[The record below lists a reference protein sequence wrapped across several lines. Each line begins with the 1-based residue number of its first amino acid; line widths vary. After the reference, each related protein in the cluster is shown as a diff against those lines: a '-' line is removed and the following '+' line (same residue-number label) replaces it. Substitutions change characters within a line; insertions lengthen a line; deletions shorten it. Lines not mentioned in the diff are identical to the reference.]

1 MPQSQGGKYFS
12 RPADATRDDAMNPIG
27 MDDAP
32 EEQDEGQSVTITKKP
47 DGSFCTESGGDVQ
60 EHPDMASAL
69 EALGG
74 AFKQQ
79 QDMDTDDGGGQ
90 GLDVGED
97 EY

>member
-1 MPQSQGGKYFS
+1 MPTSQGGKYFS
-12 RPADATRDDAMNPIG
+12 RPADASRDDAMNAAPIG

-32 EEQDEGQSVTITKKP
+32 DEQDEGQSVTITKKP

-79 QDMDTDDGGGQ
+79 MDADDDEQ
-90 GLDVGED
+90 GLEVGSED
-97 EY
+97 QY